1 MGSRIAAAAAAAAMR
16 PRTTV
21 RFATA
26 RQYIE
31 AVKVLLSSSLSQ
43 KTYNE
48 WSLERRREDT
58 TRANINILIAM

>member
-1 MGSRIAAAAAAAAMR
+1 MGSRIATSAAAMR

-31 AVKVLLSSSLSQ
+31 AVKVLLSSPLSQ

-48 WSLERRREDT
+48 WSLEKDERTRRGP
-58 TRANINILIAM
+58 I